1 MASPNFDALSVQHS
15 KNINDPV
22 AAAATNGFRWTSAQR
37 TYHLNEAIRRI
48 LKLYARVARMKMEAG
63 VPASREMD
71 FLDAYMAVEAQSLS
85 NNTKAL
91 SSWTGGV
98 MEILSAYNA
107 TDSLPVSRLKD
118 TLYSHV
124 QTGGNGFLTASTT
137 RQYWLRDGSSFR
149 LVDGGT
155 TTGDSISLRYI
166 KPHTDLSA
174 GGASDILVTSP
185 YWGLVLDMAMK
196 VALEENADP
205 QSAQTAQ
212 QKEAIVNAEINA
224 Q

>member
-37 TYHLNEAIRRI
+37 TYHLNEAIRRL
-48 LKLYARVARMKMEAG
+48 LKLFARVARMKVEAG

-71 FLDAYMAVEAQSLS
+71 FLDSYMAVEAQSLS
-85 NNTKAL
+85 NNIKAL

-107 TDSLPVSRLKD
+107 TDSLPINRLKD

-124 QTGGNGFLTASTT
+124 QTGGNSFLTASTT
-137 RQYWLRDGSSFR
+137 RQYWLRDASSFR

-155 TTGDSISLRYI
+155 TTGDSISLRYV

-174 GGASDILVTSP
+174 GGASDILVTST

-196 VALEENADP
+196 VALEENAD
-205 QSAQTAQ
+205 SESIKIAQH
-212 QKEAIVNAEINA
+212 KEAVVNAEVSA
-224 Q
+224 